1 MGRRDRIR
9 PNLPLLP
16 IAALANGWAKE
27 SESRTEG
34 EKGKETEEERVRGLK
49 RERTKE
55 RED

>member
-1 MGRRDRIR
+1 VGRRDRIR